1 MNMAT
6 PLNKLPPSTDEL
18 THGAG
23 AQNADA
29 DADDVVN
36 AVLQDME
43 SELSAQEASGAT
55 EPPRRPAPT
64 HAQPTA
70 VPRPLAAPQTSN
82 VTGFLGAFDINMDNL
97 KMAAWIIVLSA
108 IAFQPNLTRAL
119 YERIPRLSMLESYD
133 IFVRAILL
141 GVFFYVLLTYAK
153 IM

>member
-1 MNMAT
+1 MAT
-6 PLNKLPPSTDEL
+6 PLNKLPPSIDEP
-18 THGAG
+18 TQGAH
-23 AQNADA
+23 DT

-70 VPRPLAAPQTSN
+70 APRPLAAPQTPTAASAM
-82 VTGFLGAFDINMDNL
+82 TGFMGAFDIHMDNL